1 MISCCKHEETY
12 LNAVVVCTACM
23 RRRDKRRSCEYDDNR
38 DGRETSGDSTSGV
51 DEDWL
56 FSRHQTC
63 QNQLS
68 PLSGQASIGE
78 RGQPRQR
85 EVLQQTSDTSVMDET
100 PQQCDT
106 NYGIESM
113 TGAAGAPGAGFFGSS
128 SASVFL
134 EQVRAAINAKV
145 AGDAAVPETRASAG
159 AVTAPVAGRATSH
172 QTCEYVDYELPSRR
186 NADSLVSRYWEV
198 IHPLYPFLLRQTF
211 DKSYHR
217 IWTGMPLDGDERTYL
232 CLLNSIFALSSC
244 ITDSIPITQ
253 RIPTSK
259 VYFQR
264 ARDLLSLTFWESG
277 SIETVQCLL
286 IMAQYLQSTDDV
298 HQCWMTVGQAVRMAQ
313 EMGLHLPEPALLDQS
328 LQERELFR
336 RIWHG
341 CILMDR

>member
-1 MISCCKHEETY
+1 M
-12 LNAVVVCTACM
+12 AVCTACM
-23 RRRDKRRSCEYDDNR
+23 RKRDKRTSCEYDNSR
-38 DGRETSGDSTSGV
+38 DGRETSGDSTSGL
-51 DEDWL
+51 DEDW
-56 FSRHQTC
+56 FSSSHQTC
-63 QNQLS
+63 QHQNS
-68 PLSGQASIGE
+68 PPPGQPGIGE
-78 RGQPRQR
+78 R
-85 EVLQQTSDTSVMDET
+85 
-100 PQQCDT
+100 DT

-145 AGDAAVPETRASAG
+145 AGYAAVPETRASAN
-159 AVTAPVAGRATSH
+159 VVPAPDEDRGTS
-172 QTCEYVDYELPSRR
+172 QRICEYRDYELPSRR

-211 DKSYHR
+211 EKSYHR

-264 ARDLLSLTFWESG
+264 ARDLLSLAFWESG

-286 IMAQYLQSTDDV
+286 IMAQYLQSTNDV
-298 HQCWMTVGQAVRMAQ
+298 HQCWMSVGQAVRMAQ
-313 EMGLHLPEPALLDQS
+313 EMGLHLPEPAWLDQS
-328 LQERELFR
+328 LQERGLFR